1 MENKLLSR
9 QEVPVE
15 LTWDLSQIYRTEED
29 CLKDVERIKELGR
42 HIEETYIGKLKDA
55 KTVASCITEYRR
67 LSELQTPVWY
77 YSDLAVSV
85 DYYNSH
91 NQELSSKIVRI
102 ISDID
107 SRLSF
112 IKSELMEL
120 DENIIKEAIE
130 YDKANEGYFKN
141 ILKEKAHKLPAEAEK
156 VLAAISPALNV
167 PYEIY
172 NTAKLAD
179 MKFDSFTV
187 NGKTYPL
194 GYSLFEDN
202 YEYEVDTQVRR
213 TAFDNFSK
221 KIRQYEN
228 TTAAVY
234 NAQVQKEKIM
244 ADLRGYDSVFDS
256 LLDGQNVSRELY
268 DRQIDIIT
276 EKLAP
281 HMRRYAQLIKKIYN
295 LDEMTFADLKLPLD
309 PEYDPKV
316 TIEC

>member
-91 NQELSSKIVRI
+91 NQELGSKIVRI

-130 YDKANEGYFKN
+130 YDKANE
-141 ILKEKAHKLPAEAEK
+141 EE
-156 VLAAISPALNV
+156 
-167 PYEIY
+167 
-172 NTAKLAD
+172 
-179 MKFDSFTV
+179 
-187 NGKTYPL
+187 
-194 GYSLFEDN
+194 
-202 YEYEVDTQVRR
+202 
-213 TAFDNFSK
+213 
-221 KIRQYEN
+221 
-228 TTAAVY
+228 
-234 NAQVQKEKIM
+234 
-244 ADLRGYDSVFDS
+244 
-256 LLDGQNVSRELY
+256 
-268 DRQIDIIT
+268 
-276 EKLAP
+276 
-281 HMRRYAQLIKKIYN
+281 
-295 LDEMTFADLKLPLD
+295 
-309 PEYDPKV
+309 
-316 TIEC
+316 